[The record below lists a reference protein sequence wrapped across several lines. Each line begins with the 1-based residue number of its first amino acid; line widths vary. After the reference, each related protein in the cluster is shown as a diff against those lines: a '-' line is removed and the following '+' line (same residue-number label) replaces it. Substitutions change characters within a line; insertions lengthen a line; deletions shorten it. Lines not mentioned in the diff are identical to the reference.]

1 MTAGTPGTARA
12 AGTPQGAPAA
22 DPIQAPGTPEH
33 RWRAWHGFAGLP
45 AADLPVRGRVVV
57 VAAHP
62 DDEVLGAGGT
72 LALLARAGLA
82 LTVVS
87 VTDGE
92 RSHPGST
99 RVTPDALAAVRA
111 AELRRALDAL
121 GATDAEVVR
130 LAVPDTRL
138 AHHEEQVA
146 AALAPLLDGARLCLA
161 PWTGDVHGDHE
172 AAGRAATAAARAASV
187 TCWTY
192 PVWMWHWARPGDPAV
207 PWDAAVAVRLP
218 PGTAARKRRAVRHF
232 VSQTAPLGPDP
243 ADAAV
248 LPPEE
253 LAHHLRDIEVFFT

>member
-1 MTAGTPGTARA
+1 MTRPPEA
-12 AGTPQGAPAA
+12 APPA
-22 DPIQAPGTPEH
+22 DPIQAPGTPE
-33 RWRAWHGFAGLP
+33 REWRAWDGLAGLP
-45 AADLPVRGRVVV
+45 EAALPDRGRVVI

-72 LALLARAGLA
+72 IALLARAGLT

-92 RSHPGST
+92 GSHPHST
-99 RVTPDALAAVRA
+99 RTTPGRLAAVRA
-111 AELRRALDAL
+111 EELRRALDAL
-121 GATDAEVVR
+121 GATGAEVVR
-130 LAVPDTRL
+130 LKVADTRL
-138 AHHEEQVA
+138 AHHEEEVA

-161 PWTGDVHGDHE
+161 PWTDDVHGDHE
-172 AAGRAATAAARAASV
+172 AAGRAAVKAARAASV

-207 PWDAAVAVRLP
+207 PWATAVAVRLP
-218 PGTAARKRRAVRHF
+218 PGAAALKRRAVRHF
-232 VSQTAPLGPDP
+232 VSQIAPLGPDP